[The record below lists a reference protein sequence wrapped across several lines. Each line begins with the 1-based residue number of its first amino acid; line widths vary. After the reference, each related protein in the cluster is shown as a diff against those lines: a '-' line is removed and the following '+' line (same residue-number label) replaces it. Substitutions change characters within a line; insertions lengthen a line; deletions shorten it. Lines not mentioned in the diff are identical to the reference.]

1 MDDAAGKGEPDHRFV
16 ALGLPAAPSKALT
29 HRVLP
34 CLKTQA
40 TMVTEF
46 ARRGAGRD
54 YPTADL
60 KKIAAAILTALE
72 QSRAELSVALVGD
85 QEMRPLNAKYRKKN
99 KTTDVLSFPA
109 DPSIPSKSAL
119 LGDVIISVEQAK
131 CQAKERNH
139 SLKKEMATLLIH
151 GILHLLGYD
160 HERSQRQAKIM
171 VSLEQKLLG
180 YLCERG
186 LIKL

>member
-1 MDDAAGKGEPDHRFV
+1 
-16 ALGLPAAPSKALT
+16 
-29 HRVLP
+29 
-34 CLKTQA
+34 
-40 TMVTEF
+40 MVIEF
-46 ARRGAGRD
+46 ARRGAGKH
-54 YPTADL
+54 YPIGNL
-60 KKIAAAILTALE
+60 KKIAASILKSLE

-85 QEMRPLNAKYRKKN
+85 QEMRPLNAKYRRKN

-109 DPSIPSKSAL
+109 DPSITSETGL

-131 CQAKERNH
+131 RQAKERNH
-139 SLKKEMATLLIH
+139 SLKIEMATLLIH

-180 YLCERG
+180 YLCERR